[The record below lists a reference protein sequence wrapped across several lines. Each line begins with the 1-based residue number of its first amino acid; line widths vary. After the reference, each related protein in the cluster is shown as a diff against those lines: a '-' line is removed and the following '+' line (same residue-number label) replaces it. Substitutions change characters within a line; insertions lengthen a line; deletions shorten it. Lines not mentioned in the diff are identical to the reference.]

1 MKKIIF
7 WVLVVLGVLLLLAA
21 CSPPA
26 VGISELEKVPH
37 EVQPIIDPEKRL
49 QLVSFDEDAYY
60 VVFHS
65 TGTVTA
71 DTETSED
78 TINILLKVINE
89 QQQDEELKQHI
100 YKLILAAEHEIIDV
114 QINGQTVHF
123 DEVTGLN

>member
-1 MKKIIF
+1 MKKILF
-7 WVLVVLGVLLLLAA
+7 WILVVLGVLFLLAA
-21 CSPPA
+21 CSSTA
-26 VGISELEKVPH
+26 VGISELEKIPR
-37 EVQPIIDPEKRL
+37 EVQPIINSEKRL

-71 DTETSED
+71 NTEASED
-78 TINILLKVINE
+78 TLNILLEVVN
-89 QQQDEELKQHI
+89 QQDEELTQHV
-100 YKLILAAEHEIIDV
+100 YKLILAPEHEIIDV